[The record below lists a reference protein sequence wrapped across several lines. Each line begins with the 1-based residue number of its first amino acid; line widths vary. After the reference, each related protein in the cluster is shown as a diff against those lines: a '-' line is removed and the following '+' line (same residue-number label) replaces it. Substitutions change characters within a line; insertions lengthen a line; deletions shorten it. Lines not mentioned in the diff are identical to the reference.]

1 MCAVFS
7 SPRVVQWDEAAR
19 IDSLRWL
26 RSAAW
31 PLIEATQYITALIA
45 ADPSFI
51 MPYEDDDETVES
63 EEESTPE
70 MVAMKLRDVPNRL
83 VIAPDEPSGM
93 DCFADDRDALND
105 FAKYYNNA
113 HLSDVNII
121 VGDDTFPAH
130 RLILAKNSEVF
141 DRMLSQRWNGEK
153 KDLEMVEDAPCQKVF
168 PSFLR
173 FLYCNHVV
181 LHQDNCLPILILADK
196 YNVISLKKVCIDFA
210 ISEILPNLTLKDV
223 FSIWFSYATKAYHQ
237 LLIRACIQAIA
248 RDFELLITEEWE
260 KSWLALDRDQM
271 VEILKC
277 NQLVVANEY
286 RLWEAVVRWLQ
297 APNHPERRGT
307 TASPL
312 LTSLLPYIRFP
323 FMTAD
328 ELTHVER
335 SQFAECYPKLFHPQI
350 LLAYKFQALPLS
362 SRVNCKEFSTTQFLL
377 RNYTDTRWDK
387 RISISNEQLY
397 QRGVDHSFQIRTR
410 SCTFPLQTW
419 QWTLKL
425 GGSSY
430 SNPVDDTLKAFLISE
445 DIDQPRSIEYMLSIV
460 DEKRVLRSFSSKKNF
475 TKTRYSSELDIDRK
489 VEIND
494 LLTEDSPLLVNGEL
508 HLQLT
513 LRPID

>member
-1 MCAVFS
+1 MS
-7 SPRVVQWDEAAR
+7 YNNNS
-19 IDSLRWL
+19 
-26 RSAAW
+26 
-31 PLIEATQYITALIA
+31 
-45 ADPSFI
+45 
-51 MPYEDDDETVES
+51 DDEEDSVETEDGQS
-63 EEESTPE
+63 D
-70 MVAMKLRDVPNRL
+70 MVAMKVRDVPNRL

-121 VGDDTFPAH
+121 VGDDTFAAH

-168 PSFLR
+168 PAFLR

-210 ISEILPNLTLKDV
+210 IAEILPNLTLKDV

-237 LLIRACIQAIA
+237 VLIRA
-248 RDFELLITEEWE
+248 F
-260 KSWLALDRDQM
+260 
-271 VEILKC
+271 
-277 NQLVVANEY
+277 VANEY
-286 RLWEAVVRWLQ
+286 RLWEAVIRWLQ

-312 LTSLLPYIRFP
+312 LSSLLPYIRFP

-430 SNPVDDTLKAFLISE
+430 SNSVDDVLKAYLISE

>member
-1 MCAVFS
+1 MSVN
-7 SPRVVQWDEAAR
+7 
-19 IDSLRWL
+19 
-26 RSAAW
+26 
-31 PLIEATQYITALIA
+31 
-45 ADPSFI
+45 
-51 MPYEDDDETVES
+51 DDDSVDVTVHCD
-63 EEESTPE
+63 
-70 MVAMKLRDVPNRL
+70 MVAMKVRDVPNRL
-83 VIAPDEPSGM
+83 VIGPEEPAGM

-121 VGDDTFPAH
+121 VGDENFAAH
-130 RLILAKNSEVF
+130 RLILAKSSEVF
-141 DRMLSQRWNGEK
+141 DRMLSQRWNGERK
-153 KDLEMVEDAPCQKVF
+153 VDLEIVEDAPCQKVF
-168 PSFLR
+168 PAFLR

-210 ISEILPNLTLKDV
+210 ISEILPSLTLKDV

-271 VEILKC
+271 IEILKC
-277 NQLVVANEY
+277 NQLVIANEY
-286 RLWEAVVRWLQ
+286 RLWEAVMRWLQ

-312 LTSLLPYIRFP
+312 LSSLLPYIRFP

-362 SRVNCKEFSTTQFLL
+362 SRVNCKEFLTTQFLL
-377 RNYTDTRWDK
+377 RNYTDIRWDK

-430 SNPVDDTLKAFLISE
+430 SNAVDDVLKAYLISE
-445 DIDQPRSIEYMLSIV
+445 DIDQPSRSIEYMLSIV

-508 HLQLT
+508 HLQIT

>member
-1 MCAVFS
+1 
-7 SPRVVQWDEAAR
+7 
-19 IDSLRWL
+19 
-26 RSAAW
+26 
-31 PLIEATQYITALIA
+31 
-45 ADPSFI
+45 
-51 MPYEDDDETVES
+51 
-63 EEESTPE
+63 
-70 MVAMKLRDVPNRL
+70 
-83 VIAPDEPSGM
+83 
-93 DCFADDRDALND
+93 
-105 FAKYYNNA
+105 
-113 HLSDVNII
+113 
-121 VGDDTFPAH
+121 
-130 RLILAKNSEVF
+130 
-141 DRMLSQRWNGEK
+141 
-153 KDLEMVEDAPCQKVF
+153 KDLEIVEDAPCQKVF
-168 PSFLR
+168 PAFLR

-210 ISEILPNLTLKDV
+210 ISEILPSLTLKDV

-271 VEILKC
+271 IEILKC
-277 NQLVVANEY
+277 NQLVIANEY
-286 RLWEAVVRWLQ
+286 RLWEAVMRWLQ

-312 LTSLLPYIRFP
+312 LSSLLPYIRFP

-362 SRVNCKEFSTTQFLL
+362 SRVNCKEFLTTQFLL
-377 RNYTDTRWDK
+377 RNYTDIRWDK

-430 SNPVDDTLKAFLISE
+430 SNAVDDVLKAYLISE

-508 HLQLT
+508 HLQIT